1 MGTKATEQHAWLH
14 RLVGTWNVTS
24 EMHLG
29 PDEPPM
35 TGTGTEKVT
44 MLGDL
49 WAYVEGEGTM
59 PNGETM
65 KYKSAIGYDVTFNE
79 YRGCW
84 FASVSSHLWKYH
96 GSLSSDGN
104 TLTLNCEGP
113 HMQKDN
119 ATANYRD
126 VIEFINET
134 TRTLTSYGQDD
145 DGNWHQFMRS
155 TLTRV

>member
-1 MGTKATEQHAWLH
+1 MGTKPIAEHEWLH
-14 RLVGTWNVTS
+14 QLVGDWAVSS
-24 EMHLG
+24 EMHMG
-29 PDEPPM
+29 PDEPPV
-35 TGTGTEKVT
+35 TSTGTEKVT
-44 MLGDL
+44 MLGGL

-59 PNGETM
+59 PNGEVM
-65 KYKSAIGYDVTFNE
+65 QYKSAIGYDLTFKE

-84 FASVSSHLWKYH
+84 FASVSSHLWKYQ
-96 GSLSSDGN
+96 GSLSSDGK

-126 VIEFINET
+126 VIEIVNDS
-134 TRTLTSYGQDD
+134 TRTLTSFGQDD

-155 TLTRV
+155 TMTRA